1 MTMNHF
7 RCTQNRAS
15 MFALIQFVVFLVFPV
30 LFVLGDAKESPFLFT
45 GILQFG
51 CGIGAFTI
59 TLIFKFYDKAKEGL
73 LATGDV
79 IQLGEE
85 ITHTKAKQALFT
97 SEVKR
102 EIWSFSTIILMMVS
116 VIGNCM
122 LVLFA
127 LGLLFVNAS
136 TAVLLFETRY
146 LLLFF
151 VLALPFMSTIQ
162 RTRVE
167 PQNESRDHRAERLL
181 RLQHEARLHQRSLF
195 FRTLIFCVPAVAGV
209 VLVIMSHND
218 TPHPL
223 LAIGGV
229 FVNPGTLLGGT
240 LFGVFFVLMATI
252 SYAFQRICAM
262 KIAERVCHKHANR
275 EGAMAYEKETKYL
288 ERCMTSI
295 SLVIAGV
302 SLCAIGLAIDL
313 IASETI
319 SFSVETPSFSGHQLF
334 YTMMGTLAYTIGTVA
349 KEVPRRYLIRADAVN
364 KHNREEGKIE
374 ALDLGVKL
382 VYAAQTFRFATPLGI
397 LILLWMLSILEVL
410 HLDYLIIGAMG
421 ITVSNL
427 LIRDETFER
436 ISYQALM
443 VSFWLFGTITYFVDG
458 FETDVP
464 LELPVTV
471 FILVLV
477 FRVSRLVRRTADEEK
492 WVLEVFHRL
501 SLLASKELDTKLRGF
516 INAAKQELTAIDE
529 HKSVGELITSYKTMV
544 QYLVLVGEG
553 ISKSHRDVDEKRDAL
568 DKITDIRRL
577 VDMLVHSRQ
586 QGSRFDEMVAVALT
600 GGVIVL
606 GLLVFNGDNKF
617 YSEFSSF
624 LLSSVVVFLFFNIL
638 DLEKDRKDKTMTI
651 DEEMTKKLT
660 TKMSIVNFEGAKK
673 RDREGAS
680 TVLKSIVI
688 VTGFLLLFAGVF
700 R

>member
-1 MTMNHF
+1 MTINHF
-7 RCTQNRAS
+7 RCTQNHAS

-73 LATGDV
+73 LAKGDV

-85 ITHTKAKQALFT
+85 ITHTKAKQGLFT

-127 LGLLFVNAS
+127 LGLLFVNVS

-162 RTRVE
+162 LTRVE
-167 PQNESRDHRAERLL
+167 PQNESRNHRAERLL

-195 FRTLIFCVPAVAGV
+195 FRTLIFCVPAIVGV

-223 LAIGGV
+223 LAIGDV

-240 LFGVFFVLMATI
+240 SVGVFFVLMATI
-252 SYAFQRICAM
+252 SYAFQRICAA
-262 KIAERVCHKHANR
+262 KIAERVCHKHPNR

-295 SLVIAGV
+295 SLVIAGA
-302 SLCAIGLAIDL
+302 SLCAIGL

-334 YTMMGTLAYTIGTVA
+334 YAIMGALVYTIGAVA

-364 KHNREEGKIE
+364 KHNREKGKIE

-501 SLLASKELDTKLRGF
+501 SLLASKELETKLRGF

-529 HKSVGELITSYKTMV
+529 HKSAGELITSYKTMV
-544 QYLVLVGEG
+544 EYLVVVGKG
-553 ISKSHRDVDEKRDAL
+553 ISKSRRDGDEKRDAL

-606 GLLVFNGDNKF
+606 GLLVFNGDNEF

-673 RDREGAS
+673 RDKEGAS

-688 VTGFLLLFAGVF
+688 VAGFLLLFAGVF
-700 R
+700 K